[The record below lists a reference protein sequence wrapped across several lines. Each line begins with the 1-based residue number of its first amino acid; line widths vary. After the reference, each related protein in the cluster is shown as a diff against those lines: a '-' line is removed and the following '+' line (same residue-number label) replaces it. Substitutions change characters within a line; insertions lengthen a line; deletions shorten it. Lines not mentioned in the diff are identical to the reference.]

1 MSDLKPT
8 CGSLFAGIGGG
19 DLGLERAG
27 WDVVWQVELDPW
39 RRKILERHWPNAIR
53 WDDIKTMPYLT
64 DPGWKVDLIIGGFP
78 CQDLSVAGKRAGLEG
93 ERSGLF
99 FDFMRVAAAIRPRW
113 LIIEN
118 VPGLLSS
125 HEGQDMGIV
134 LETISEC
141 GYGLAWRIL
150 DSQHFGV
157 PQRRRRVYIV
167 GHLGAPCPPEILFE
181 SEGGGGDTPAG
192 GKAGEGTTE
201 VAVLSIE
208 DIGGKQSGGPEVGRG
223 YREGPMY
230 SLQREHQHGIA
241 QPLRSNRWGGSDSHG
256 DEGNVIA
263 IRLAQQSSN
272 GWGIDEDGILHT
284 LDGTAGDAI
293 AFANRTRAD
302 GKQAEIMPGGITPSL
317 TNPGAGGRA
326 DAINVCAPPD
336 PDGVLQ
342 TPGVPGWLDPDA
354 RTPDG
359 RRYAALGDAMT
370 VNVIEWIGRRILKV
384 NRIDV

>member
-208 DIGGKQSGGPEVGRG
+208 DIYGKQSGGSEVGRG

-230 SLQREHQHGIA
+230 SLQRGHQHGVA
-241 QPLRSNRWGGSDSHG
+241 APLEASDGHHGYSGPRGDGANNLIFGPTNRRDGRDWHPLSVARALNTQHTGS
-256 DEGNVIA
+256 
-263 IRLAQQSSN
+263 
-272 GWGIDEDGILHT
+272 
-284 LDGTAGDAI
+284 
-293 AFANRTRAD
+293 
-302 GKQAEIMPGGITPSL
+302 
-317 TNPGAGGRA
+317 PGASSGV
-326 DAINVCAPPD
+326 VCAPTD

-342 TPGVPGWLDPDA
+342 TPGVPRWLDPDA